1 MSKFERAEDIKL
13 TSHDDDLKKR
23 LEKELMNKE
32 RLNEQDA
39 SFKAM
44 VDIED

>member
-1 MSKFERAEDIKL
+1 MSKFERADDIKL
-13 TSHDDDLKKR
+13 TSYDEDLKKR

-32 RLNEQDA
+32 RLDERDA

-44 VDIED
+44 ADAED